1 MKKEIM
7 NLVNANEG
15 TVRLNE
21 VSYLTRWTENA
32 MGNKVDMLR
41 LEFDSINGVRYS
53 VYKNDITA
61 RDYNGI
67 IKECEAITNAFFTEV
82 AGCLTNNLKA
92 GYRSRK

>member
-7 NLVNANEG
+7 ELVNKNEG
-15 TVRLNE
+15 IVRLNE
-21 VSYLTRWTENA
+21 VSYLRRWTKDA

-53 VYKNDITA
+53 LYKDDITA

-67 IKECEAITNAFFTEV
+67 IKECEIITNAFFAEV
-82 AGCLTNNLKA
+82 ARSLTNNLKA